1 MRRSNRRWSS
11 KERLRP
17 ERLGVVLVL
26 SCLGVAVFG
35 CVSSE
40 THRESIQRNDQL
52 GVENAR
58 LEKRIEGLEAS
69 ARSLN
74 EELESVLE
82 QHEDLALEQAKC
94 VEETNRLRMSE
105 SRLGTRLADQ
115 SVELVRSQQELD
127 TARAEL
133 DRLTST
139 YTTLMSDLEAEVA
152 SGQIQIEQLREGI
165 RVNVSDD
172 ILFASGSTQLDPVGQ
187 AVLTKVAAQ
196 LSELDHDIQVQGHTD
211 DRKLRGTLRQQF
223 PSNWELAA
231 ARAGE
236 VIRLF
241 QRSGIDG
248 ERLTLISFASYD
260 PIASNDDPDDR
271 AQNRRI
277 EIRLKPKARSIA
289 APVSPPVSEAE

>member
-1 MRRSNRRWSS
+1 M
-11 KERLRP
+11 
-17 ERLGVVLVL
+17 
-26 SCLGVAVFG
+26 CLGVAVFG
-35 CVSSE
+35 CVSAE

-52 GVENAR
+52 SVANAR

-69 ARSLN
+69 ALSLN

-82 QHEDLALEQAKC
+82 EHEDLVLEQAKC
-94 VEETNRLRMSE
+94 VEETNRLSLSE

-127 TARAEL
+127 TARSEL
-133 DRLTST
+133 GRLTST
-139 YTTLMSDLEAEVA
+139 YTTLMSDLESEVA

-260 PIASNDDPDDR
+260 PIASNEDPSDR

-289 APVSPPVSEAE
+289 PVVSPPVSEAE